1 MGIFDKVKKT
11 TIASRQREEILYGVA
26 LEEVE
31 NDEIRK
37 GLYAKALAKAEGNK
51 EKADG
56 IYLKLRVQS
65 IIDDIES
72 DLIDTR
78 ENARAFKA
86 YQKLKELESITI
98 NEEKETQTEKLNK
111 AREKDRELIRK
122 KNKELIRRKFQAI
135 ENTKFNELFTKA
147 QSEIDGG
154 QVDSKL
160 WADAKGVEM
169 SKGHNAAIS
178 YYIEKRIQVLFN
190 EEEANKNNQ

>member
-1 MGIFDKVKKT
+1 MGIFDTVKKT
-11 TIASRQREEILYGVA
+11 TIASRRYEEKLYEVA

-31 NDEIRK
+31 NNEIRK
-37 GLYAKALAKAEGNK
+37 GLYSKAISKADGDK

-65 IIDDIES
+65 IMDDIES
-72 DLIDTR
+72 ERINTR

-86 YQKLKELESITI
+86 YQELKEFESI

-111 AREKDRELIRK
+111 AREKERK

-135 ENTKFNELFTKA
+135 ENTKFDELFTKA

-160 WADAKGVEM
+160 WADAKGVEV
-169 SKGHNAAIS
+169 SKGHNAAIC

>member
-1 MGIFDKVKKT
+1 MGIFDKGKKA
-11 TIASRQREEILYGVA
+11 IINSRRLEEKLYEVA

-31 NDEIRK
+31 NNEIRK
-37 GLYAKALAKAEGNK
+37 GLYSKAISKADGDK

-65 IIDDIES
+65 IMDDIES
-72 DLIDTR
+72 ERINTR

-86 YQKLKELESITI
+86 YQELKEFESI

-111 AREKDRELIRK
+111 DQK

-135 ENTKFNELFTKA
+135 EKTKFDELFTKA
-147 QSEIDGG
+147 QSEIGGG

-160 WADAKGVEM
+160 WADAKGVEV
-169 SKGHNAAIS
+169 SKGHNAAIC

>member
-11 TIASRQREEILYGVA
+11 TIASRRYEEKLYEVA

-31 NDEIRK
+31 NGEIRK
-37 GLYAKALAKAEGNK
+37 GLYAKALSKADGDK

-65 IIDDIES
+65 IMDDIES
-72 DLIDTR
+72 EQIDRR
-78 ENARAFKA
+78 EDARAYKA
-86 YQKLKELESITI
+86 IQELKELESI

-111 AREKDRELIRK
+111 DQK

-135 ENTKFNELFTKA
+135 EKTKFDELFTKA

-160 WADAKGVEM
+160 WADTKGVEM
-169 SKGHNAAIS
+169 LKGHNAAIVF
-178 YYIEKRIQVLFN
+178 YIENRIKAMLN
-190 EEEANKNNQ
+190 E